1 MNTEKQL
8 VIIGAGGHG
17 RVAQDIANYTYSK
30 IVFLDDS
37 DIKHENVVLVGKT
50 KDYIKYIGN
59 SDFFVAIGNNSVRE
73 KVSKMIE
80 SSGANIVSLIHTGAI
95 ISNSV
100 NIGAGSMVM
109 AGAVINANAN
119 IGAGCIVNTCS
130 SIDHDCTID
139 EFCHISVGAH
149 LAGTVQVGARTFI
162 GAGATVINNI
172 DICADC
178 MIGAGAVV
186 VKDIEK
192 SGTYVGVPA
201 VMKIK

>member
-17 RVAQDIANYTYSK
+17 RVAQDIAKYTYSK
-30 IVFLDDS
+30 IVFLDDA
-37 DIKHENVVLVGKT
+37 DVMHENVVLVGKT
-50 KDYIKYIGN
+50 KDYVKYIEN

-73 KVSKMIE
+73 KVTKMIK
-80 SSGANIVSLIHTGAI
+80 SSGANIVSLIHSNAV

-100 NIGAGSMVM
+100 NIGVGSIVM
-109 AGAVINANAN
+109 AGAVINANAD
-119 IGAGCIVNTCS
+119 IGCGCIINTCS
-130 SIDHDCTID
+130 SVDHDCTID
-139 EFCHISVGAH
+139 DFCHISIGTH

-192 SGTYVGVPA
+192 SGIYVGVPA
-201 VMKIK
+201 KEKI